1 MFPTQA
7 GEPARGLVGRAA
19 GLGGVDLL
27 QRRPDTR
34 GEGTSVP
41 ADEDF
46 GALAD
51 EFPALV
57 LVSEHF
63 MLRIFSA
70 IARLTRERCVYLHIR
85 GFLKGVELVSV
96 EPVGGRNGMVG
107 CRVNTKT
114 VLPGAID
121 CR

>member
-70 IARLTRERCVYLHIR
+70 IARLTRERFVYLHIR

-107 CRVNTKT
+107 CRVNTTT